1 MFYNRAM
8 EPAARSDE
16 LREMLTETVSAA
28 VREDDAYF
36 AETERRKRLAIELEM
51 TRTAFAEM
59 MARLAEGTG
68 CRLPYQ
74 EQEAFERIADP
85 YLAANR
91 MSEAYSRIVMLEMR
105 VHEDA
110 ETKAKR
116 QAEERAK
123 REKAAEAEE
132 RRKAEPVAPP
142 ASASDAKQDLV
153 RRAVGYAHYQAFP
166 RLDFEERED
175 LLGEILDKFEE
186 YAGYDG
192 DPIDIVAGFCRE
204 FAGDEDAKL
213 SAIPAFEPK
222 IGEPADQDERL
233 RRQCRAWAAACLER
247 FLPKRTVDALAPSEL
262 AQGPPKVA

>member
-1 MFYNRAM
+1 MK
-8 EPAARSDE
+8 PAARSDE
-16 LREMLTETVSAA
+16 LRDMLTETVSAA

-36 AETERRKRLAIELEM
+36 AEAERRKRLAVELEM

-110 ETKAKR
+110 ETKARR
-116 QAEERAK
+116 QAEEHAK

-132 RRKAEPVAPP
+132 RRKAQEATPPP
-142 ASASDAKQDLV
+142 AAPAARNEKEDLV
-153 RRAVGYAHYQAFP
+153 RRAVGFAHYQAFP
-166 RLDFEERED
+166 RLDFRERED
-175 LLGEILDKFEE
+175 LLGEILDAFEE
-186 YAGYDG
+186 YAGYAG
-192 DPIDIVAGFCRE
+192 DPLDIVAGFCRD
-204 FAGDEDAKL
+204 FAGDPDAKL
-213 SAIPAFEPK
+213 SNISAFEAK
-222 IGEPADQDERL
+222 IGEPADKDERL
-233 RRQCRAWAAACLER
+233 KRQCRAWAASCLER
-247 FLPKRTVDALAPSEL
+247 FLPKRAVDALAPPEL
-262 AQGPPKVA
+262 AQGPQVAA